1 MRFNALEGSSQ
12 VVIRNPIRGFDA
24 EITKLTDMRQLYPN
38 QNKCEIEEHQKDFFL
53 IYLNPKFL
61 AGPLD

>member
-1 MRFNALEGSSQ
+1 M
-12 VVIRNPIRGFDA
+12 IRNPIRGFDA

-53 IYLNPKFL
+53 INLRQLIPETTIGSD
-61 AGPLD
+61 AVRHDH